1 MEISLL
7 QAFALGLLAFIAGLD
22 MFNGL
27 THMHRPVVL
36 GPLVGLILGDLH
48 TGILT
53 GGTLELV
60 WMGLAPL
67 AGAQPPNVIIGTI
80 VGTTFAITTGVKPDV
95 AVGVAVPFAVAV
107 QMGITFLFS
116 VMSGVMSRCDR
127 MAANAD
133 TRGIERVNY
142 LALLA
147 LGVFYF
153 LCAFLPIYFG
163 AEHAKTAIDVL
174 PERLIDGLANRLNP
188 RRLRPRKR
196 NLKMASNHTTL
207 PGVSESEETLLTGVN
222 ENVYEDQSIGAELTK
237 KDINRVAW
245 RSMLLQASFN
255 YERMQAS
262 GWLYGLLP
270 ALKKIHTNKR
280 DLARAMK
287 GHMGFFNTHPFLV
300 TFVIGIILAMERSKQ
315 DVNSIQ
321 STKIAVGAPLGGIGD
336 AMFWLTLLPICGGIG
351 ASLALQGSILGA
363 VVFIVLFNVVH
374 LGLRFGLA
382 HYAYRMGV
390 AAIPLIKANTKK
402 VGHAASIVGMTV
414 IGALVATY
422 VRLNTTLEIKAGD
435 AVVKLQTDVIDKLMP
450 AFLPL
455 VYTLIMFWLVRR
467 GWSPLRLIGITVVLG
482 VVGKFCHFL

>member
-1 MEISLL
+1 
-7 QAFALGLLAFIAGLD
+7 
-22 MFNGL
+22 
-27 THMHRPVVL
+27 
-36 GPLVGLILGDLH
+36 
-48 TGILT
+48 
-53 GGTLELV
+53 
-60 WMGLAPL
+60 
-67 AGAQPPNVIIGTI
+67 
-80 VGTTFAITTGVKPDV
+80 
-95 AVGVAVPFAVAV
+95 
-107 QMGITFLFS
+107 
-116 VMSGVMSRCDR
+116 
-127 MAANAD
+127 
-133 TRGIERVNY
+133 
-142 LALLA
+142 
-147 LGVFYF
+147 
-153 LCAFLPIYFG
+153 
-163 AEHAKTAIDVL
+163 
-174 PERLIDGLANRLNP
+174 
-188 RRLRPRKR
+188 
-196 NLKMASNHTTL
+196 MASNQTTL
-207 PGVSESEETLLTGVN
+207 PNVSENEETLLTGVN

-321 STKIAVGAPLGGIGD
+321 STKIAVGAPLGGIG
-336 AMFWLTLLPICGGIG
+336 

-422 VRLNTTLEIKAGD
+422 VRLSTTLEITAGD
-435 AVVKLQTDVIDKLMP
+435 AVVKLQADVIDKLMP

-455 VYTLIMFWLVRR
+455 VYTLTMFWLVRR
-467 GWSPLRLIGITVVLG
+467 GWSPLRLIAVTVVLG
-482 VVGKFCHFL
+482 IVGKFCHFL